1 MKYTLHVLHRIKLF
15 PSLICLRAAAVFR
28 DGECYIILL
37 FHVCQYF
44 VVVFFD
50 FFSLFFFFFFEEM
63 GEMVCTPRLYMIG
76 ESETEVGIAWIEDRF
91 CR

>member
-1 MKYTLHVLHRIKLF
+1 MKYILYVLHHIKLF
-15 PSLICLRAAAVFR
+15 PSLICLRAATVFC

-44 VVVFFD
+44 TVDFLI
-50 FFSLFFFFFFEEM
+50 FFSLFFIFFFEKM
-63 GEMVCTPRLYMIG
+63 GGMVFTPRLYMMG

>member
-1 MKYTLHVLHRIKLF
+1 MKYILYVLHRIKLF

-44 VVVFFD
+44 TVVFFD
-50 FFSLFFFFFFEEM
+50 FFHFFYLFFKEM
-63 GEMVCTPRLYMIG
+63 GGMVFTPRLYMMG
-76 ESETEVGIAWIEDRF
+76 ESETEVVIVWIEDRF

>member
-1 MKYTLHVLHRIKLF
+1 MKYILYVLHRIKLF

-44 VVVFFD
+44 VVVFLI
-50 FFSLFFFFFFEEM
+50 FFHFFYLFFKEM
-63 GEMVCTPRLYMIG
+63 CGMVFTPRLYMMG